1 MQTATISKTEI
12 ELLIEQKL
20 IEILGDPDSGLKFT
34 TSFVQKIKERLKKPI
49 HTDTPQERKESS
61 DLEDEHNKD
70 VLSQP

>member
-34 TSFVQKIKERLKKPI
+34 TSFVQKIKERLKKQSQRI
-49 HTDTPQERKESS
+49 SHKKI
-61 DLEDEHNKD
+61 LEMYGKY
-70 VLSQP
+70 